1 MKKIERLQKLS
12 LSEAEVFLT
21 GLVGEDKAKLFF
33 EEEQTT
39 VKLKDVQVGSFI
51 KYGGIE
57 WVVLDKSEAD
67 ALVLSK
73 SCLFNKA
80 FDESNC
86 NNWETSSLRKAMNAI
101 DGKGRFK
108 LKEFAGI
115 NTDDLVPIRRNLLTD
130 DGMPDYGDCEDK
142 ITIYTAEEYRRYR
155 KYIPNAEKWHWTI
168 TGDSLVC
175 SGCVRFVHSGG
186 ALYCDSAYG
195 GNGGVRPLCIL
206 KSEILVELC
215 GG

>member
-108 LKEFAGI
+108 LKDFAGI
-115 NTDDLVPIRRNLLTD
+115 NADDLVPIRRNLLTD

-168 TGDSLVC
+168 TGDSLVY
-175 SGCVRFVHSGG
+175 SDYVRGVDSDG
-186 ALYCDSAYG
+186 ALNYRSAYY